1 MQWFHLVCS
10 FIFLYVILD
19 VFALFLTRYTYT
31 CPTRMGQGSREQLQA
46 DLVRFIQSASIPPSV
61 DDLKQ
66 FIYGFEYADRIPY
79 QC

>member
-19 VFALFLTRYTYT
+19 VFALFTRYTYP
-31 CPTRMGQGSREQLQA
+31 CPTRMGQGSRELLQA

-61 DDLKQ
+61 DELQQ
-66 FIYGFEYADRIPY
+66 FIYEFEYADRIPY